1 MKMRAM
7 RSAKD
12 ALDLNMKLNININ
25 ININS

>member
-12 ALDLNMKLNININ
+12 ALDVNMKLNININ